1 MTSVQD
7 ATRTTDG
14 SGNAPYEPIEPLRSR
29 FVAEY
34 GYTSPA
40 QLYLDYD
47 PGLFSLDV
55 DGRLSMTPAAVAGI
69 QMQAGDGLSSRTDL
83 ATGNMVWDVHPDGT
97 TLVLDPN
104 THAVRGNYA
113 GGDGIQV
120 NGGTI
125 SGKDLQDGIDA
136 AKTAADD
143 AQTAADEAKTTADEA
158 TTAAQTAQTT
168 ADGAAAAAAAAQAT
182 GDAASA
188 SAAAATAAALANSIA
203 ISGKQDAGDYA
214 TNTAL
219 TDGLA
224 LKEDKVALKA
234 LAYKVQADWNL
245 DLLNKP
251 DLTQWSRWDQ
261 LGDLAT
267 KTQADWNLDIAN
279 RPDLT
284 LYELKGNLR
293 ALAYKA
299 QADWNTDVLNRPDL
313 SQYQPLSSVLTSLA
327 GATPTLSNPLKTVGV
342 IPSTTNAS
350 DLGSAANTWRNL
362 YYYNLY
368 PNAAGRVFG
377 PLIAGADN
385 TYDLGNAS
393 TYWRNVYH
401 YNLYPATAG
410 RVFGSLVPDANNTR
424 SLGASG
430 NAWNYAYVNNLIL
443 NGTFTGNLFP
453 TVSPYFVAGSG
464 ISLTADSTTKV
475 ITITNTGTGGANLAA
490 VASNIV
496 PATNNTYDVGTANLT
511 WAHVYAANVVA
522 GTNGNFAGAT
532 AQGSWMGWNR
542 TGNGVTCFANH
553 RGLGSGGWEWVGY
566 DSSNASTGVAMTLY
580 PSGSVSARGSLEL
593 GDTITADADCY
604 VDLHATPNVDF
615 SARFIRLGGVDGA
628 LHLEQTGSGDFL
640 VTRNG
645 TTQVT
650 VDQYGILTCGSHLHV
665 ATGSIT
671 IQDVNG
677 TIITRSVQAPSGSSL
692 GLFGNLVQ
700 VGSDLTPV
708 QDNVNSLGTGILRWR
723 IVFAVNGTINTSDE
737 NEKTDIQPLTTG
749 LDFVDRLNPIS
760 FRFASGTD
768 RKVHMGLGAR
778 ETKATMDALGLQDYG
793 LVVADEAPWG
803 MAYSELIGPLIKAV
817 QELSGRVK
825 DLQKRLD
832 AFEAVSPQ
840 FKT

>member
-14 SGNAPYEPIEPLRSR
+14 SGNAPYEPIDPLRSR

-83 ATGNMVWDVHPDGT
+83 ATGNMVWDVHPDDT

-113 GGDGIQV
+113 GADGIQV

-188 SAAAATAAALANSIA
+188 SAAAANAAALANSIA

-327 GATPTLSNPLKTVGV
+327 GTTPTLSNPLKTVGV

-350 DLGSAANTWRNL
+350 DLGSAANTWRNV

-377 PLIAGADN
+377 LLIAGTDN

-430 NAWNYAYVNNLIL
+430 NAWNYAYVNNLTL
-443 NGTFTGNLFP
+443 TGTFTGNLFP
-453 TVSPYFVAGSG
+453 TVSPYFAAGSG
-464 ISLTADSTTKV
+464 ISLTTNSTTKV

-496 PATNNTYDVGTANLT
+496 PAANVSYDLGTPSLA
-511 WAHVYAANVVA
+511 WGQVYAANLVA
-522 GTNGNFAGAT
+522 GGPFVNPLAE
-532 AQGSWMGWNR
+532 GSWVGWNR

-566 DSSNASTGVAMTLY
+566 DSSGAFTNVAMTLY
-580 PSGSVSARGSLEL
+580 PSGTVSARGNLEL
-593 GDTITADADCY
+593 GDTLTADAPCY
-604 VDLHATPNVDF
+604 VDLHATPNVDY
-615 SARFIRLGGVDGA
+615 SARILRLGGVDGA
-628 LHLEQTGSGDFL
+628 LRLDQTGLGDFL

-650 VDQYGILTCGSHLHV
+650 VDQYGNVTAGNQLRGYMVSVDNGIMASPGNALNLFSAGSNPIYVMANLV
-665 ATGSIT
+665 PSNDNSIT
-671 IQDVNG
+671 LGDGAHRWQLVYSVNG
-677 TIITRSVQAPSGSSL
+677 TVS
-692 GLFGNLVQ
+692 
-700 VGSDLTPV
+700 
-708 QDNVNSLGTGILRWR
+708 
-723 IVFAVNGTINTSDE
+723 TSDE
-737 NEKTDIQPLTTG
+737 NEKTDILPLTTG
-749 LDFVDRLNPIS
+749 LDFVERLNPIS

-778 ETKATMDALGLQDYG
+778 ETKATMDALGMQDHG
-793 LVVADEAPWG
+793 LVMADEGPWG